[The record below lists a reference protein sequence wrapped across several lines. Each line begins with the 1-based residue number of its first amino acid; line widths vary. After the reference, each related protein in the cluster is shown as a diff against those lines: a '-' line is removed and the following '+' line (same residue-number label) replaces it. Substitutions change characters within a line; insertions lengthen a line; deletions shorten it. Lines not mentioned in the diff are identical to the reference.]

1 MGLVVTKMM
10 ITATRTVFN
19 DENSDPD
26 PDLTDNVLGPKDGEE
41 ELDETYLLG
50 FAAL

>member
-1 MGLVVTKMM
+1 MGLLVTKTM

-26 PDLTDNVLGPKDGEE
+26 MDLADDVMGVG
-41 ELDETYLLG
+41 
-50 FAAL
+50 